1 MKSVIIPTLNEEEN
15 IGRLIDAIYSFVD
28 PSDTAIIV
36 VDDNSSDGT
45 QQVVQRKTEEFPNLG
60 LIVRTHE
67 RGLGSAVRCGAE
79 AADEGIT
86 VVMDADFSHHP
97 RFIPDMIERV
107 KAGYDV
113 VVGSRYVPG
122 GEIVGWPGS
131 RKAVSKGA
139 TMIAR
144 LSLGVPLKD
153 PMSGFVCVRSPRLLV
168 GGFDYA
174 DYKFVLELVAR
185 NPRLRVAEVPIVF
198 RDRAYGESKL
208 GSGTI
213 VQYLLL
219 VARLFFGVGIERS
232 AAIFTRGGTENR

>member
-1 MKSVIIPTLNEEEN
+1 MKNVIIPTLNEEEN
-15 IGRLIDAIYSFVD
+15 IGRLIDVIYSFLD

-45 QQVVQRKTEEFPNLG
+45 QQVVQQKAEEFPHVG
-60 LIVRTHE
+60 LIVRTNE

-86 VVMDADFSHHP
+86 IVMDADFSHHP
-97 RFIPDMIERV
+97 RFIPGMIELV
-107 KAGYDV
+107 EAGYDV

-122 GEIVGWPGS
+122 GKIVGWPGS
-131 RKAVSKGA
+131 REAVSKGA

-153 PMSGFVCVRSPRLLV
+153 PMSGFVCVRSPEILV
-168 GGFDYA
+168 HGFDYA

-185 NPRLRVAEVPIVF
+185 NRRLRVTEFPVVF

-208 GSGTI
+208 GSSTI

-219 VARLFFGVGIERS
+219 VVRLFFGIGIERS
-232 AAIFTRGGTENR
+232 AAFFALGGTDRR